1 MKLTHTA
8 SAFAYLLITVAA
20 APTSDAPIVDLGY
33 VKYFGNS
40 NATLG

>member
-1 MKLTHTA
+1 MKLVYTA
-8 SAFAYLLITVAA
+8 SALAYLLVAAAA